1 MLRVSYF
8 HTILFSFSADFLGIN
23 MLIGVDMKSYLIV
36 LAESDPLYT
45 CSILGFL
52 WFPLYKT
59 NAWIYF

>member
-1 MLRVSYF
+1 MTTVCFGSRIF
-8 HTILFSFSADFLGIN
+8 TLFYSHFLLIN